1 MLPITMERLSKQL
14 IRWGYPSYLVENM
27 KPWRLLSCYV
37 SQKKKREARKI
48 SDPNLVMSKAIMDI
62 DVISKKTKR
71 RTTKYRGAKV
81 LYRRRHN

>member
-27 KPWRLLSCYV
+27 KPWSLLSCYV

-48 SDPNLVMSKAIMDI
+48 SETNLIISEAIMDTE
-62 DVISKKTKR
+62 VISNKPKR
-71 RTTKYRGAKV
+71 RTKKYHGVKV
-81 LYRRRHN
+81 LYRRRRN